1 MLILAFDTTFDTCGV
16 AVIKNEQILAES
28 LCPMLFGQAE
38 ALIPNICS
46 CLKKANLSFNDLN
59 LIAVSSG
66 PGSFTGI
73 RVGLA
78 AARALALALNIP
90 CVGVQNPLIMLN
102 SIKNLQKCQEILV
115 VLETKRDDFYFQ
127 IFDNNFLP
135 LNNVQTA
142 KSQEIIKLLTKNN
155 VLIIGNAKKKFLKEI
170 QNMQNVTFFC
180 DNDSE
185 DKINLESLALLAIKD
200 VKISENFKK
209 PLPVYAKAPD
219 IGGK

>member
-1 MLILAFDTTFDTCGV
+1 MLILAFDTTFETCGV
-16 AVIKNEQILAES
+16 AVIKNKQILAES
-28 LCPMLFGQAE
+28 LCPMAFGQAE
-38 ALIPNICS
+38 ALIPNICL
-46 CLKKANLSFNDLN
+46 CLKKANFSFDDLN

-90 CVGVQNPLIMLN
+90 CIGVQTPLIMLD
-102 SIKNLQKCQEILV
+102 SIKNMQNCEEILV

-127 IFDNNFLP
+127 IFNDKFLP
-135 LNNVQTA
+135 LIDVQTA
-142 KSQEIIKLLTKNN
+142 KSQEIIKLLTKNKILL
-155 VLIIGNAKKKFLKEI
+155 VGNAKNKFLKETKGI
-170 QNMQNVTFFC
+170 KNMTFFY
-180 DNDSE
+180 DSDSE
-185 DKINLESLALLAIKD
+185 DKINLESLAFLALKD
-200 VKISENFKK
+200 AKNSETFKK